1 MSLLAISAISAGASA
16 LLGAGQLIQGYSR
29 QREANQAAEQAVT
42 DLLKVRE
49 RNILAGLQIPTM
61 GAELQ
66 ERALARATAGQ
77 VEAMQEAGAAGVIG
91 GAGRLT
97 QSVGEQAA
105 AQAAEIDR
113 MQKQRDMM
121 VLQQEQEIETRQK
134 GIERGVEQMRL
145 TGAQAEA
152 ASAAEQVQAGFGSI
166 ASGIALGADLYASGL
181 NPYGTEKSGGS
192 SRFQR
197 QALSGRKDLATGAPK
212 GTTTGIDPNTGQMI
226 SMRPGFE
233 GPKVST
239 TPIGEALSFF
249 QSSPRTQIQS
259 AQIPSL
265 GATNVYPSTY
275 TQGPLINAP
284 VYSPYYNPTTVYG
297 G

>member
-29 QREANQAAEQAVT
+29 QRKANQAAEQAVT

-61 GAELQ
+61 GTELQ
-66 ERALARATAGQ
+66 ERALARSTAGQ

-113 MQKQRDMM
+113 MQKERDMI
-121 VLQQEQEIETRQK
+121 VLQQEQDIETRQK

-181 NPYGTEKSGGS
+181 NPYGT
-192 SRFQR
+192 Q
-197 QALSGRKDLATGAPK
+197 
-212 GTTTGIDPNTGQMI
+212 TTTP
-226 SMRPGFE
+226 
-233 GPKVST
+233 
-239 TPIGEALSFF
+239 TPL
-249 QSSPRTQIQS
+249 QSNQV
-259 AQIPSL
+259 PSL
-265 GATNVYPSTY
+265 GAANTYSSTY
-275 TQGPLINAP
+275 TVPSGQGPLVNPP

-297 G
+297 DNNTTK

>member
-29 QREANQAAEQAVT
+29 QRKANQAAEQAVT

-113 MQKQRDMM
+113 MQKERDII
-121 VLQQEQEIETRQK
+121 VLQQEQDIETRQK

-152 ASAAEQVQAGFGSI
+152 ASAAEQVQAGWGTI
-166 ASGIALGADLYASGL
+166 ASGIGLGADIYASGL
-181 NPYGTEKSGGS
+181 NPYGTQPNK
-192 SRFQR
+192 
-197 QALSGRKDLATGAPK
+197 
-212 GTTTGIDPNTGQMI
+212 DPNLQ
-226 SMRPGFE
+226 
-233 GPKVST
+233 
-239 TPIGEALSFF
+239 
-249 QSSPRTQIQS
+249 
-259 AQIPSL
+259 
-265 GATNVYPSTY
+265 
-275 TQGPLINAP
+275 
-284 VYSPYYNPTTVYG
+284 
-297 G
+297 